1 MAGGFLLY
9 ALRLLW
15 LRRREAILGDAGEV
29 VVHVQP
35 APQAEPKIIAAPRI
49 QLEDYET
56 VPPAFAG
63 AFHSPLAKLRGDVWW
78 AVWYVLATLALV
90 TLLLRAVNP
99 TVLFIALQIPL
110 VALCSYVVAPDANVA
125 RRLPLSWL
133 ITALL
138 ALFVYQLPRVQAN
151 SVYEVLNNVA
161 GFMAGLLMLYWLVN
175 AGMWSVNLMR
185 QQKDKLDF
193 LQGLELVAL
202 LAATWGAVFEIASL
216 LVWIVLGLWRE
227 LAAQAP
233 SVHGLFQA
241 VSLMKTLPALR
252 FLPLEIVLV
261 SLLVLTALRMRD
273 DHYEPRSLDEFL
285 PIREESFF
293 APFVMAVRIPVWIV
307 VVIIEFSVHFARLAR
322 EAAIDFARK
331 FAARLGFVMISFA
344 LAPLL
349 FYFGH
354 TLMLQALDS
363 GGLYFASFADE
374 RIADPTFLQGMGQ
387 FFLVNVMI
395 LLALCCYAL
404 AVPLLAARYRR
415 VLGQNFVPALQ
426 QELIVQGKPY
436 VLALGKTFSLLG
448 VLPFAIP
455 VVSFL
460 PDNVSPGVFSF
471 FYALMVLAAFAWHV
485 GSKDDVEEYE
495 EEEYAGNEEGEEEP
509 EASEPRA
516 EEEEADAVAQES
528 PSKNENTSSSL
539 TAAEV

>member
-1 MAGGFLLY
+1 MQQVLATILVAMAGGFLLY

-15 LRRREAILGDAGEV
+15 LRRRDALVGDAGEV
-29 VVHVQP
+29 IVHAQP
-35 APQAEPKIIAAPRI
+35 APQTEPKIVAAPRI

-56 VPPAFAG
+56 VPPPFDG
-63 AFHSPLAKLRGDVWW
+63 AFHSPVAKLRGDVWW
-78 AVWYVLATLALV
+78 AVWYVLATLAIV

-138 ALFVYQLPRVQAN
+138 ALFVYKLPRVQAN

-161 GFMAGLLMLYWLVN
+161 GFMVGLLMLYWLVN
-175 AGMWSVNLMR
+175 AGTWSVNLMHR
-185 QQKDKLDF
+185 QKDQLDF

-227 LAAQAP
+227 LAVHAP
-233 SVHGLFQA
+233 SVHALFQA

-252 FLPLEIVLV
+252 FLPLEIVFV

-307 VVIIEFSVHFARLAR
+307 VALVEFSVHFIRLAR
-322 EAAIDFARK
+322 EAAFDFARK

-344 LAPLL
+344 LAPFL
-349 FYFGH
+349 FYLGH

-363 GGLYFASFADE
+363 GCLYFASFADN
-374 RIADPTFLQGMGQ
+374 RIADPTFVQGVGQ

-415 VLGQNFVPALQ
+415 VLGLNFSSALK
-426 QELIVQGKPY
+426 QELVAQGKPY
-436 VLALGKTFSLLG
+436 VLALGQTFSLLG

-460 PDNVSPGVFSF
+460 PDGVSPGVFSF
-471 FYALMVLAAFAWHV
+471 FYALIVLGAFAWHV
-485 GSKDDVEEYE
+485 GSKDDVEE
-495 EEEYAGNEEGEEEP
+495 EEGEEESDDDREDEKGGGEEP
-509 EASEPRA
+509 EGAEPR
-516 EEEEADAVAQES
+516 
-528 PSKNENTSSSL
+528 P
-539 TAAEV
+539 